1 MICDNTVDVASSSS
15 FVKTTLLKLL
25 CIVGLYC
32 TVHSAAISP
41 RGIGPTQ
48 QQQKHCTALCECLV
62 PFRLSPAPRLPLLI
76 ARVEK
81 ERRRRKEK
89 RDVNEPATR
98 KGKGKS
104 IINLLL
110 LLLLLLAAQ
119 TKFSRHP
126 PLKEVMG
133 GAEISLLCLI
143 IIFLFFFL
151 KLIWRRCTFKN

>member
-1 MICDNTVDVASSSS
+1 
-15 FVKTTLLKLL
+15 
-25 CIVGLYC
+25 
-32 TVHSAAISP
+32 VHSAAISP

-81 ERRRRKEK
+81 ERRRWKEK

-110 LLLLLLAAQ
+110 LLLFLLAAQ
-119 TKFSRHP
+119 TKFSP
-126 PLKEVMG
+126 STTEEVVRG
-133 GAEISLLCLI
+133 VEISLFCLI
-143 IIFLFFFL
+143 IIFLFFL
-151 KLIWRRCTFKN
+151 